1 MHDSYNG
8 DVVTYSDDGGASYRF
23 SGELHK
29 PGLDECALA
38 QLHNG
43 SVLAISRSCNVTGGF
58 SSANCET
65 IKNDFSDARGSS
77 AGAGFHHFA
86 YSISNDGGAH
96 WSPLGRLAQTLTPVC
111 QASMT
116 SYKRSVYYSSPFNA
130 DTRRNLTILAAD
142 DGVNFNRSLLLDPGP
157 AGYSSVVCGFPGR
170 EDCGVMYDG
179 QNIANASKGCRGG
192 KCWVQFIRFASADVK

>member
-1 MHDSYNG
+1 
-8 DVVTYSDDGGASYRF
+8 
-23 SGELHK
+23 
-29 PGLDECALA
+29 
-38 QLHNG
+38 
-43 SVLAISRSCNVTGGF
+43 
-58 SSANCET
+58 
-65 IKNDFSDARGSS
+65 
-77 AGAGFHHFA
+77 
-86 YSISNDGGAH
+86 
-96 WSPLGRLAQTLTPVC
+96 
-111 QASMT
+111 MT

-170 EDCGVMYDG
+170 EACGVMYDG